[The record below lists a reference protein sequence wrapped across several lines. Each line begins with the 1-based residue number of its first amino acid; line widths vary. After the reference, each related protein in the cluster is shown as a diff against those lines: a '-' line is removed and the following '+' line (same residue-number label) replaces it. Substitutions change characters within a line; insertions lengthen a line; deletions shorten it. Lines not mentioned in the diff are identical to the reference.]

1 MQIRI
6 ERGDD
11 LVLEWNLA
19 DTEIAKEAVRPV
31 AALVAL
37 LLKDTKGKKAKKKIK
52 KAVAAVKAVPEPDDY
67 PSYVSGRGVY
77 PRWP

>member
-6 ERGDD
+6 ERDD

-19 DTEIAKEAVRPV
+19 DTDTAREAIRPV

-37 LLKDTKGKKAKKKIK
+37 LLKETTGKGKKAKKKVK
-52 KAVAAVKAVPEPDDY
+52 EAVETVPEPDDY
-67 PSYVSGRGVY
+67 SYVSGRGVY